1 MSNVTTRFK
10 QATAAKRGER
20 KLAVLPDCQAKERV
34 EQWRGTLLGD
44 KSIGC
49 AINSLAFLSELD
61 TNMAIQK
68 VRQLGQCATRMGT
81 PFSDVVDWFNKRQDP
96 EQPLL
101 FQEARFK
108 LTDGKPVPNQTP
120 PVTSGTLAPESDQT
134 TSGGMHALFGF
145 YAAMESELP
154 NDACTV
160 VKMNRPE
167 GTTDLTP
174 GHTVVI
180 AKNKEGQLATID
192 PQQLTVTPFK
202 GRVSA
207 AFYNAFVA
215 QRYISVSVAIATDP
229 TCQDLVMSLL
239 TLSDLPEEETKART
253 ELSTHV
259 FSMARFMHDWKNAE
273 AQQGGR
279 TKANKARTK
288 AHKAKANKART
299 KANKARTKANK
310 ARTKAHKANKAR
322 TTRRQRA

>member
-10 QATAAKRGER
+10 QATAARRGER

-120 PVTSGTLAPESDQT
+120 PATSGRLVPETDPN

-215 QRYISVSVAIATDP
+215 QRYISASVAIATDP

-239 TLSDLPEEETKART
+239 TLSDLPEEETKERT
-253 ELSTHV
+253 ELTTHV
-259 FSMARFMHDWKNAE
+259 FNMARFMHDWKNAE
-273 AQQGGR
+273 AQQQGGR
-279 TKANKARTK
+279 TGAKSKRTR
-288 AHKAKANKART
+288 AKSKRT
-299 KANKARTKANK
+299 RAKYKSSPNHRS
-310 ARTKAHKANKAR
+310 
-322 TTRRQRA
+322 TRNSRQRF